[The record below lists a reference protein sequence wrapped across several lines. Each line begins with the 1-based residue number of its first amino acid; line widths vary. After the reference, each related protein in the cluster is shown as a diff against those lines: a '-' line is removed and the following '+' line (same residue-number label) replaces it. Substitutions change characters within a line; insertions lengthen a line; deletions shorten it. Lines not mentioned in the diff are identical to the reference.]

1 MVNLFNEGGEFK
13 EIASAALIKSI
24 EDSNDLIKNKLLMFW
39 SDSSRLSSNP
49 TERLLKM
56 MQNK

>member
-13 EIASAALIKSI
+13 EIASAALIKNI
-24 EDSNDLIKNKLLMFW
+24 EDSNDLIKNKLLVFW